1 MRNDESNSIF
11 IIHHSSFLIH
21 HSLSLLKHVLFDN
34 DGTLVDSE
42 IIAVRTM
49 LSLLRPHG
57 FEMHEDAFGQRY
69 TGLLERDILAHLNRE
84 FGLVVGEDFQ
94 KRLHHLHIEAFD
106 RDLRAISGMP
116 TVFRRLKIPK
126 SMVSNASRR
135 HVERCLRRVRLHSA
149 LDGHIFSAEQV
160 ERPKPHP
167 DLYHFALESL
177 GLKPGEVVVVEDS
190 ITGVRAAA
198 AAGLTVV
205 GFLGAAHISDG
216 HETKLLEAGAQLIA
230 QNAKALTVIFEGMG
244 AM

>member
-1 MRNDESNSIF
+1 MPF
-11 IIHHSSFLIH
+11 KLPFP
-21 HSLSLLKHVLFDN
+21 LLKHILFDN
-34 DGTLVDSE
+34 DGTLVDTE

-57 FEMHEDAFGQRY
+57 FEMREEVFSQRY

-84 FGLVVGEDFQ
+84 FGLTVEDNFQ
-94 KRLHHLHIEAFD
+94 KRLHDLHIEAFD
-106 RDLRAISGMP
+106 RDLRSISGMP
-116 TVFRRLKIPK
+116 TIFRRLKLPK

-167 DLYHFALESL
+167 DLYHFALDSL
-177 GLKPGEVVVVEDS
+177 GLQSGEVVVVEDS

-198 AAGLTVV
+198 AAGLKVV
-205 GFLGAAHISDG
+205 GFLGATHISDG
-216 HETKLLEAGAQLIA
+216 HEDKLLEAGAQLIA
-230 QNAKALTVIFEGMG
+230 SDAKALGLIFEKLG